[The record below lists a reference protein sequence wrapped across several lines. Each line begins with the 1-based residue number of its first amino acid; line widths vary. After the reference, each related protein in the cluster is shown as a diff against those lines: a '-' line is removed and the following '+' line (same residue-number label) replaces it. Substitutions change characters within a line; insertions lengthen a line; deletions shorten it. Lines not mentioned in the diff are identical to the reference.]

1 MPQVL
6 KHFHA
11 QGLIESADRE
21 THLIDE
27 ETEACRHVT
36 WVR

>member
-1 MPQVL
+1 MSQIL
-6 KHFHA
+6 KHLHA

-21 THLIDE
+21 TCFIDE